1 MICAAGGDCAVGR
14 DPDRPRGWRG
24 RIGAVQR
31 TVQNLLGGGLRPNDP
46 RRFLIE
52 AMIGAMNA
60 DGVADA
66 RETAAMH
73 KQIAEHPLFA
83 GLGASAARTLID
95 LSNDAIR
102 FAGTAVSRAPAIA
115 KGLPARI
122 HRLAAYGMAA
132 EVAVADEQLVD
143 GELNFL
149 EALRIALRISP
160 LEAESVISAARS
172 GQLAAY
178 LDDRFLRV
186 KSMVSVAAE
195 VFALRALARAMATD
209 EHRFKVR
216 DFFAAIPDL
225 ALTKDELEA
234 ELYRA
239 FRRPREVGAQVFS
252 ELSRVAQSLPDPVDR
267 YWIVVYA
274 LVAEL
279 PATVASWRVIPFMG
293 VLQAAFQIVDTDME
307 LAVVDAL
314 TFPAAMPRPN

>member
-1 MICAAGGDCAVGR
+1 M
-14 DPDRPRGWRG
+14 DRS
-24 RIGAVQR
+24 IKD
-31 TVQNLLGGGLRPNDP
+31 LLGGGLRPNDP

-52 AMIGAMNA
+52 AMVGAMYA
-60 DGVADA
+60 DGVADP
-66 RETAAMH
+66 REMAEVE
-73 KQIAEHPLFA
+73 KQIATHPMFS
-83 GLGASAARTLID
+83 GLGAGPARTLVE
-95 LSNDAIR
+95 LSNDAIK
-102 FAGTAVSRAPAIA
+102 FAGSANGRAPAIA

-132 EVAVADEQLVD
+132 EVATADDEVVT

-160 LEAESVISAARS
+160 VEAEAIVDAARAD
-172 GQLAAY
+172 QLAPF
-178 LDDRFLRV
+178 LDDRYLRV
-186 KSMVSVAAE
+186 KTLISVACE

-209 EHRFKVR
+209 DHRFRVR

-225 ALTKDELEA
+225 ALTKDELDA

-239 FRRPREVGAQVFS
+239 FRRPRAADAQVFG
-252 ELSRVAQSLPDPVDR
+252 ELSRVATSLPDPVDR

-279 PATVASWRVIPFMG
+279 PATVPSWRVIPFIG
-293 VLQAAFQIVDTDME
+293 VLQAAFQITDTDME

-314 TFPAAMPRPN
+314 TFPAALPRPG